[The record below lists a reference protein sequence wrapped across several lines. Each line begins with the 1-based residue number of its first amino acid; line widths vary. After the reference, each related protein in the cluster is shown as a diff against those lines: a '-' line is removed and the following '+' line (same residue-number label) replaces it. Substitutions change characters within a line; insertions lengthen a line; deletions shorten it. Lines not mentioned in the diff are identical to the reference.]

1 MRDSK
6 YYGVIKGGVVFQ
18 KSKETESFFKASTTE
33 LSTVHK
39 IPAGFFQDFGRHHD
53 VLYNGMEKS
62 SMAGWILGT
71 SDRLND
77 VDHVDIEFEDLFII
91 AINQKTFPGNIGI
104 RKMLTGIHSEKLVIF
119 YIG

>member
-1 MRDSK
+1 
-6 YYGVIKGGVVFQ
+6 
-18 KSKETESFFKASTTE
+18 
-33 LSTVHK
+33 
-39 IPAGFFQDFGRHHD
+39 
-53 VLYNGMEKS
+53 MEKS

-104 RKMLTGIHSEKLVIF
+104 IRKMLTGIVKN
-119 YIG
+119 

>member
-1 MRDSK
+1 MQIRHTMRNSK
-6 YYGVIKGGVVFQ
+6 YYRVIKGGRLYSKNLKRQ
-18 KSKETESFFKASTTE
+18 KVFFKASTTE

-104 RKMLTGIHSEKLVIF
+104 RKMLTGKVKN
-119 YIG
+119 

>member
-1 MRDSK
+1 M
-6 YYGVIKGGVVFQ
+6 
-18 KSKETESFFKASTTE
+18 
-33 LSTVHK
+33 HK

-62 SMAGWILGT
+62 SMAGC
-71 SDRLND
+71 DRLNN

-104 RKMLTGIHSEKLVIF
+104 REMLTGIVKN
-119 YIG
+119 